1 MSTGVYAH
9 LQISVFV
16 SFGEIY
22 LRICVC
28 TYLGMIAGSL
38 SMFKPY
44 RWSNTVCIL
53 LLLSHFIQS
62 SVLETFIL
70 LHNLCFFHFCCHLV
84 FVVWICAVSFICSY
98 SCFHVFFFFA
108 MGNSVALSIPGIYFK
123 MRICKN
129 FSWLYAYS
137 LNCWI
142 IVYVHVQLFNL
153 MPNCS
158 QQQSAQF
165 TQHRHSF
172 PSAGSPASPFLKSSQ
187 ALTPPQVHGKQR
199 ERPVLSLIKCLWWAR
214 RCCRRWG
221 HNSEWERED
230 TPLPLLRLK
239 V

>member
-22 LRICVC
+22 LR
-28 TYLGMIAGSL
+28 MIAGSL

-70 LHNLCFFHFCCHLV
+70 LHNLCFFHFCCRLV

-129 FSWLYAYS
+129 FSWLYACS

-172 PSAGSPASPFLKSSQ
+172 PSAGSPA
-187 ALTPPQVHGKQR
+187 
-199 ERPVLSLIKCLWWAR
+199 
-214 RCCRRWG
+214 
-221 HNSEWERED
+221 
-230 TPLPLLRLK
+230 
-239 V
+239 

>member
-1 MSTGVYAH
+1 
-9 LQISVFV
+9 
-16 SFGEIY
+16 
-22 LRICVC
+22 
-28 TYLGMIAGSL
+28 
-38 SMFKPY
+38 MFKPY

-70 LHNLCFFHFCCHLV
+70 LHNLCFHFCCRLV

-129 FSWLYAYS
+129 FLIICSFS

-158 QQQSAQF
+158 QQQFVLNSSQPSS
-165 TQHRHSF
+165 HSNQPVSHLPGLPRKAFRRWRCRRSMESSGGPAF
-172 PSAGSPASPFLKSSQ
+172 PSSSVCDGPGV
-187 ALTPPQVHGKQR
+187 AADAEDTMVNG
-199 ERPVLSLIKCLWWAR
+199 
-214 RCCRRWG
+214 
-221 HNSEWERED
+221 RED
-230 TPLPLLRLK
+230 TTLPLLRLSINTCSTF

>member
-1 MSTGVYAH
+1 MSTGLYAH
-9 LQISVFV
+9 LQISVSV

-22 LRICVC
+22 LH
-28 TYLGMIAGSL
+28 MIAGSL

-62 SVLETFIL
+62 YVLETFIL
-70 LHNLCFFHFCCHLV
+70 LHNLCFFHFCCRLV

-98 SCFHVFFFFA
+98 SCFHFFFFFA
-108 MGNSVALSIPGIYFK
+108 VGNRVALSIPGIYFK

-165 TQHRHSF
+165 TQRRHSF
-172 PSAGSPASPFLKSSQ
+172 HLLGLPRLRFSKALRRRRRCRSTESS
-187 ALTPPQVHGKQR
+187 
-199 ERPVLSLIKCLWWAR
+199 VLSLIKCLWWAR

-230 TPLPLLRLK
+230 TTLPLLRLK